1 MSPRLNALIAC
12 VFLLGLAHATSQLT
26 ATERAQYLEE
36 VQIGTMPAW
45 LVLPVPAPTDRFGP
59 PDPPSPRPPVVIVAH
74 GFSAS
79 RQAMSWLVRSLARNG
94 FAVLAGDF
102 RGHGQNTAPFNR
114 LELSADIDRLI
125 AYAKSRPEVDGTR
138 IALVGHSMGAFA
150 VYSYALEHRN
160 VDAVIPVSGSAA
172 GGDRTRPR
180 NALLIVASGDPER
193 IRTASRDAMT
203 RLTAGQ
209 WPANPSAAGDLAGGT
224 ARDLVEIPG
233 HDHVT
238 ILFSDVAARR
248 IVEWLRGT
256 WDLEAKPFVPTPGS
270 VTRDG
275 LVAVASG
282 LLLFF
287 PLVGFLGAGILRVRP
302 APGAPRPGAIWMA
315 AAATI
320 VAGVALFAGTPL
332 SFLPFAAGNQLQSFY
347 LVAGVVYWLWVRR
360 QPRAQASDWSDR
372 LRAVALGIAAFA
384 LVYCTFGLA
393 ASRVFFNL
401 MMSGQRTFWFIVTAP
416 LFLPLGL
423 GLETAL
429 RPPGGM
435 RATARSLAAKAL
447 LVFGMVIA
455 INVFGTLPPVIGL
468 MVPSLLIVLPIVEA
482 LAAALYTVSGNVVAS
497 GVLTALMLAWLPAA
511 IFPIM

>member
-1 MSPRLNALIAC
+1 MIAC
-12 VFLLGLAHATSQLT
+12 VFLLALAHSTSQLT

-36 VQIGTMPAW
+36 VQIGSMPAW
-45 LVLPVPAPTDRFGP
+45 LVLPQPAPTDRFGP
-59 PDPPSPRPPVVIVAH
+59 PDPLTPKPPVVIVAH

-79 RQAMSWLVRSLARNG
+79 RQAMSRLVRTLARNG

-102 RGHGQNTAPFNR
+102 RGHGQNSAPFNR
-114 LELSADIDRLI
+114 FELSADLDRLI
-125 AYAKSRPEVDGTR
+125 AYAKSRPEVDGTH
-138 IALVGHSMGAFA
+138 IALAGHSMGAFA

-160 VDAVIPVSGSAA
+160 IDAVIPISGSAA

-193 IRTASRDAMT
+193 IRTGSRDAMT
-203 RLTAGQ
+203 RLTGGQ
-209 WPANPSAAGDLAGGT
+209 WVAGGPPMGDRAAGT

-233 HDHVT
+233 HDHVS
-238 ILFSDVAARR
+238 ILFSDDAARH

-256 WDLEAKPFVPTPGS
+256 WDLEAKTFVPTPGS

-275 LVAVASG
+275 LVAIASG
-282 LLLFF
+282 LFLFF
-287 PLVGFLGAGILRVRP
+287 PLVGFLGAGLLRLRP
-302 APGAPRPGAIWMA
+302 PPGAPRPGAIVMTA
-315 AAATI
+315 IATI
-320 VAGVALFAGTPL
+320 VAGVVLFAGVPL

-347 LVAGVVYWLWVRR
+347 LIAGAIYWLWVRR
-360 QPRAQASDWSDR
+360 QPRDSHGDWSDR

-384 LVYCTFGLA
+384 LVYSTFGA
-393 ASRVFFNL
+393 ATSRVFFNV
-401 MMSGQRTFWFIVTAP
+401 MMSEQRMIWFVVTAP
-416 LFLPLGL
+416 LFMPLGL
-423 GLETAL
+423 GLEAAL

-447 LVFGMVIA
+447 LVVGMVIA

-468 MVPSLLIVLPIVEA
+468 MVPSFIIVLPIVEA
-482 LAAALYTVSGNVVAS
+482 LAAALYTVSGNTTAS